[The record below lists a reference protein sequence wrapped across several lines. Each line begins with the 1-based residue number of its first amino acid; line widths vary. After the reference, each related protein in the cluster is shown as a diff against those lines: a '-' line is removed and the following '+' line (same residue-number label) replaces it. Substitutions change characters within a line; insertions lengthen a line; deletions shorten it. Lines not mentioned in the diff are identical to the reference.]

1 MLLVSLPPR
10 GFAELLHQH
19 PATSDCLIAQ
29 CQTPSNAID
38 KVKEGVVDALICRF
52 VSRMQARALLEQL
65 AELQSDVCVI
75 FLGRDLGAS
84 EVAYLLQRGAFD
96 YLTLPLDIDRAVEAV
111 GQGLRN
117 RDAFI
122 DVRNFSSS
130 LAKANEILAGERHL
144 PKQWNR
150 SLAALNRLTQALSGS
165 LESEAVIRTLFN
177 KLPSVIPAEF
187 AGVMRTRPD
196 HVWTWSKT
204 PDHYGLEKR
213 LRAALSRKLDDRDQT
228 PPGIVSPAGCG
239 LSPDPAPTRRRCN
252 RSLFDPLS
260 WKAALASIS
269 RSRSGRRHS
278 EPFLS
283 PDRNRKCSPSRN
295 CSFWPPSATG
305 LLRPIRRCMRPNPK
319 GAIV

>member
-1 MLLVSLPPR
+1 MKRRRAIAQGRVCFWFRSPPR

-96 YLTLPLDIDRAVEAV
+96 YLTLPLDIDRAMEAV

-130 LAKANEILAGERHL
+130 LAKANEILAEERHL

-165 LESEAVIRTLFN
+165 LESEAIIRTLFN
-177 KLPSVIPAEF
+177 SCPS
-187 AGVMRTRPD
+187 
-196 HVWTWSKT
+196 
-204 PDHYGLEKR
+204 
-213 LRAALSRKLDDRDQT
+213 
-228 PPGIVSPAGCG
+228 
-239 LSPDPAPTRRRCN
+239 
-252 RSLFDPLS
+252 
-260 WKAALASIS
+260 
-269 RSRSGRRHS
+269 
-278 EPFLS
+278 
-283 PDRNRKCSPSRN
+283 
-295 CSFWPPSATG
+295 
-305 LLRPIRRCMRPNPK
+305 
-319 GAIV
+319 